1 MQAMRCALIG
11 MPGSGKTTVG
21 RQLARRLNLPFID
34 MDQRLEELLGSSIR
48 SYFEQCGEDSFRAHE
63 QALLA
68 QLAQPEAGPM
78 VLSTGGGVVL
88 RPVNRA
94 ALRAGFDQVLYLRA
108 TPEDLL
114 RRLRH
119 DKTRPLLQVADPLE
133 RLREL
138 YRQRDPLYRETAHSS
153 VEAPRPSVQGLVHM
167 AAMQLEM
174 ALAARPGPTPP
185 ATA

>member
-1 MQAMRCALIG
+1 MQTRCALIG

-21 RQLARRLNLPFID
+21 RQLARRLQAPFID
-34 MDQRLEELLGSSIR
+34 MDQLLEERLGSSIR
-48 SYFEQCGEDSFRAHE
+48 QYFEQCGEEPFREHE

-68 QLAQPEAGPM
+68 ELAAQDSPM

-88 RPVNRA
+88 RPANRA
-94 ALRAGFDQVLYLRA
+94 ALRAGAGQVLYLHA

-119 DKTRPLLQVADPLE
+119 DQSRPLLQVADPLA

-138 YRQRDPLYRETAHSS
+138 YRVRDPLYREAAQHLLELPRPTVAGL
-153 VEAPRPSVQGLVHM
+153 VNLALELLQAGAGAAAPR
-167 AAMQLEM
+167 
-174 ALAARPGPTPP
+174 
-185 ATA
+185 

>member
-1 MQAMRCALIG
+1 MQTRCALVG

-21 RQLARRLNLPFID
+21 RQLARRLQLPFVD
-34 MDQRLEELLGSSIR
+34 MDQRLEEVLGTSIR
-48 SYFEQCGEDSFRAHE
+48 QYFEECGEAAFRDHE

-68 QLAQPEAGPM
+68 ELAAQDGPV

-88 RPVNRA
+88 REVNRA
-94 ALRAGFDQVLYLRA
+94 ALRTGFDTVLYLRA
-108 TPEDLL
+108 TPEDLM

-119 DKTRPLLQVADPLE
+119 DQNRPLLQVEDPLG

-138 YRQRDPLYRETAHSS
+138 YRVRDPLYREVAQHC
-153 VEAPRPSVQGLVHM
+153 VESPRPTVHGLVSM

-174 ALAARPGPTPP
+174 TAAARRRR
-185 ATA
+185 